1 MIQWDWACSV
11 EHKIGKLIFDILIL
25 VCNIAQVVES

>member
-1 MIQWDWACSV
+1 MSRWDWVYLV
-11 EHKIGKLIFDILIL
+11 EYKIGKLIFDILIL